1 MNLLKRLFK
10 PIFSY
15 KSQHKVEP
23 VKKLVYL
30 GSANHG
36 YYVPDNYL
44 SGSSVCYCVGAGT
57 DISLDTELATRF
69 GAQVFVF
76 DPMPYAVAHFEQVVA
91 HAKAGRRFT
100 ADTAENGYVYSISRE
115 ALTRVTYCPVGVWN
129 EQKTI
134 RFYVPTQQS
143 YAGHSITNLQN
154 TSAYIEAPVDR
165 LAALMH
171 ERGHEQLDLLKLEI
185 EGSEY
190 TVIDNMLAEKLDVKI
205 LLVEFDEYHHRRGVA
220 RLVAIRHIEQAT
232 RQLLRAGYKL
242 VQSSGFY
249 KRTFVRADV
258 FAGLAR

>member
-10 PIFSY
+10 PIFVY
-15 KSQHKVEP
+15 KSQQKVEP
-23 VKKLVYL
+23 VNKLVYL

-36 YYVPDNYL
+36 YYVPDNCL

-57 DISLDTELATRF
+57 DISLDTELAMRF
-69 GAQVFVF
+69 AAQVFIF
-76 DPMPYAVAHFEQVVA
+76 DPMPYATEHFAQVVE
-91 HAKAGRRFT
+91 HAKAGKRFT
-100 ADTAENGYVYSISRE
+100 ADTAENGYVYSISSA
-115 ALTRVTYCPVGVWN
+115 ALAHVTYCPVGVWN

-134 RFYVPTQQS
+134 RFYVPSRQS
-143 YAGHSITNLQN
+143 YAGHSITNLQK
-154 TSAYIEAPVDR
+154 TDAYIEAPVDR

-171 ERGHEQLDLLKLEI
+171 GLGHRQLDLLKLEI

-205 LLVEFDEYHHRRGVA
+205 LLVEFDEYHHRRGLA
-220 RLVAIRHIEQAT
+220 RLVAIHHIEQAT
-232 RQLLRAGYKL
+232 RKLLRAGYKL

-249 KRTFVRADV
+249 KRTFVRGDV